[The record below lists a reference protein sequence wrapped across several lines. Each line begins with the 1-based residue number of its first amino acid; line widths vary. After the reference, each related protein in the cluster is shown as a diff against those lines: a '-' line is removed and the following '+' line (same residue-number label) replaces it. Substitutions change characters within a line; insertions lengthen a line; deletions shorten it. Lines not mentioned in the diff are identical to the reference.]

1 MKDEMTHVYQFRI
14 SLKDIKPEIW
24 RRIEVPDSYTF
35 WDLHCAIQDAMEWSD
50 SEDQLHEFVMNEE
63 DADSIYIIALP
74 DEEMIYDALDERDE
88 KISDHIKKE
97 KQKFEYLYDFDDG
110 WEHLVVLEKILPAD
124 KKKEYPV
131 CLDGKRTSPPEGS
144 GGPWEYENILEALAN
159 KNHDEHDEVVS
170 WLGKDYDPENF
181 DPADI
186 LFRDP
191 EAVWRDR

>member
-1 MKDEMTHVYQFRI
+1 MKNVYQFKI
-14 SLKDIKPEIW
+14 TLKDVKPEIW
-24 RRIEVPDSYTF
+24 RRIEVPDSFTF
-35 WDLHCAIQDAMEWSD
+35 WDMHCAIQDVMEWSD
-50 SEDQLHEFVMNEE
+50 LQLHEFIMNEK

-74 DEEMIYDALDERDE
+74 DEEMIYDALNERDE

-97 KQKFEYLYDFDDG
+97 KQEFEYLYDFEDG

-131 CLDGKRTSPPEGS
+131 CLDGKRTSPPENS
-144 GGPWEYENILEALAN
+144 GGPWEYEDILEAL
-159 KNHDEHDEVVS
+159 KNNTHEEHDEVIS

-191 EAVWRDR
+191 ETVWRDR